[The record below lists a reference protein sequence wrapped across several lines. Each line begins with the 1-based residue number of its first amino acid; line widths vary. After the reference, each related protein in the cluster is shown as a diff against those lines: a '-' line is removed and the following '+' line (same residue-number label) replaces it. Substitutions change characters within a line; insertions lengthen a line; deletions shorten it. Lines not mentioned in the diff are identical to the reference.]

1 MYLIPKG
8 HCKPAAFQVQLSSG
22 CSPGQPR
29 SRLRKSME
37 KITMQIKLKSRV
49 EAKRFQFN
57 EHNLLDDEKS
67 VSPTVSQI

>member
-1 MYLIPKG
+1 
-8 HCKPAAFQVQLSSG
+8 
-22 CSPGQPR
+22 
-29 SRLRKSME
+29 ME

-67 VSPTVSQI
+67 VSPIVSQI